1 MLDALSL
8 CGPRTSVPRSPR
20 HTEVTDA
27 RAGRDPTKTFRLRS
41 KMRSEGDRRWQLL
54 NKTIR
59 QAFIEHDLVGMRGCG
74 RLSFADKS
82 EGFAAWLRQ
91 ELAHK
96 IFGMDGRWLLPYVR
110 HAAGIAQTHAE
121 NHAPGSKVDPLR
133 IKMMENYAV
142 NELRG
147 IVEAAQQQI
156 VRMVTHSL
164 MAADSP
170 TKAANALA
178 PVFRT
183 MRNRTRAMSE
193 YVTAKTHATCT
204 LSAFRN
210 AGVTS
215 VGIIPERHKLRDWGP
230 EAWEASA
237 LARKGRAKALARIA
251 RAEAWAR
258 RYNKKHPGPR
268 PGDRPNAAALGYSYE
283 NETFGIDDS
292 EGPGHPF
299 RGNQYVEG
307 AGPGIPPTLRDF
319 PRREATIPVKQ
330 IVTGARQSRVFADEN
345 TVKYYRERIEAGH

>member
-41 KMRSEGDRRWQLL
+41 KMRAEGDRRWQLL

-59 QAFIEHDLVGMRGCG
+59 QAFIEHDLVGMRGVG
-74 RLSFADKS
+74 RLPFADKS

-96 IFGMDGRWLLPYVR
+96 VFGMDGRWLSPYVR
-110 HAAGIAQTHAE
+110 HAAAIAQAHAD

-156 VRMVTHSL
+156 VRMVTHSI
-164 MAADSP
+164 MAADPP

-193 YVTAKTHATCT
+193 FVTAKTHATCT

-210 AGVTS
+210 AGVTG
-215 VGIIPERHKLRDWGP
+215 VGIIPERKSKRRLRD
-230 EAWEASA
+230 
-237 LARKGRAKALARIA
+237 
-251 RAEAWAR
+251 AR
-258 RYNKKHPGPR
+258 RKP
-268 PGDRPNAAALGYSYE
+268 L
-283 NETFGIDDS
+283 
-292 EGPGHPF
+292 
-299 RGNQYVEG
+299 
-307 AGPGIPPTLRDF
+307 
-319 PRREATIPVKQ
+319 PRREGDGP
-330 IVTGARQSRVFADEN
+330 RLLND
-345 TVKYYRERIEAGH
+345 

>member
-110 HAAGIAQTHAE
+110 HAAAIAQTHAE
-121 NHAPGSKVDPLR
+121 GHAPGSKVDPLR

-156 VRMVTHSL
+156 VRMVTHSI
-164 MAADSP
+164 MAADPP

-193 YVTAKTHATCT
+193 FVTAKTHATCT

-210 AGVTS
+210 AGITS
-215 VGIIPERHKLRDWGP
+215 VGIIPERHKVHDYWGP
-230 EAWEASA
+230 EAREASA
-237 LARKGRAKALARIA
+237 EARRGRAKALARIA

-268 PGDRPNAAALGYSYE
+268 PGDRPNAAALGYSYSS
-283 NETFGIDDS
+283 ETFGVDDADQ
-292 EGPGHPF
+292 PGHPF
-299 RGNQYVEG
+299 RGNQYTTGESG
-307 AGPGIPPTLRDF
+307 GGEITAEQAISHIDKKYPRAGDKVDGL
-319 PRREATIPVKQ
+319 
-330 IVTGARQSRVFADEN
+330 
-345 TVKYYRERIEAGH
+345 